1 MKEIKSILNS
11 YNLIF
16 DSTDKRNLNIFIIF
30 MFFGMMLELLSV
42 GLVLPCI
49 KLFTNKPF
57 LNSIYNFF
65 NIEEMSPELLMMST
79 AIFMLAVF
87 AFKNFFLWIVLRKQ
101 AFFLTNYGSKLQLK
115 IFNGYLKKSVL
126 YFKKKNSSDLIT
138 DIINI
143 TDYYSSIYLSCVIL
157 IFLEISMT
165 LGLLA
170 VLLYFSWET
179 TLLIALIFGSAT
191 LILFKFNKNTL
202 LNLGHQRNILAE
214 RQLQGVQQGIGGIK
228 EIKILGRESF
238 FLDKFKIETNKIANV
253 SFRSTVIAGTP
264 RLIVEFF
271 AVLSLFIIVFYLSL
285 TGKPYLEI
293 LPILGIFLA
302 AAYKMVP
309 SFNKILFM
317 ANRIKFSAKTAEKI
331 IGLLNEFKES
341 KEEIN
346 TNNKIQF
353 TNEINVCDVSYE
365 YPNRKNPVLIGTNLK
380 IKKNSF
386 IGISGAS
393 GVGKSTLIDIIM
405 GITKPDK
412 GSILVDDISISD
424 SIKNW
429 QNSIGYV
436 SQNVFLIPSTIRRN
450 IAFGI
455 SEDKIDEN
463 KISQAI
469 NKSAL
474 KDFVDNL
481 LDKVD
486 TQIGEGG
493 AMISAGQK
501 QRIGIA
507 RALYNEPKLLIF
519 DEATSSLDPKSEEDI
534 LNEIELL
541 KKETTLIFISHR
553 ATALRNCDDK
563 YFLKNGLLIKA

>member
-1 MKEIKSILNS
+1 MKKIKSILNS
-11 YNLIF
+11 YNLVF
-16 DSTDKRNLNIFIIF
+16 DSTDKRNLNILIIF
-30 MFFGMMLELLSV
+30 MFFGMILELLSV
-42 GLVLPCI
+42 GLALPCI
-49 KLFTNKPF
+49 KLFTDKEF
-57 LNSIYNFF
+57 LNSLYHFF
-65 NIEEMSPELLMMST
+65 NIEELSPELLMMST
-79 AIFMLAVF
+79 AIFLLTVF

-101 AFFLTNYGSKLQLK
+101 AFFLANYESKLQLK
-115 IFNGYLKKSVL
+115 IFNGYFKKSVL

-138 DIINI
+138 NIINI
-143 TDYYSSIYLSCVIL
+143 TSLFSSIYLSCCIL
-157 IFLEISMT
+157 IFLDISMT

-170 VLLYFSWET
+170 VLLYFSWQT
-179 TLLIALIFGSAT
+179 TLLIVLLFGSAT
-191 LILFKFNKNTL
+191 LILFKFNKHTL
-202 LNLGHQRNILAE
+202 LNLGHQRNILVE
-214 RQLQGVQQGIGGIK
+214 RQLQNVQQGIGGIK
-228 EIKILGRESF
+228 EIKILGRENF
-238 FLDKFKIETNKIANV
+238 FLDKFKIDTNKIANV
-253 SFRSTVIAGTP
+253 IFRSSVISGTP

-271 AVLSLFIIVFYLSL
+271 AVLSLFIIIFYLSL

-293 LPILGIFLA
+293 LPILGLFLA
-302 AAYKMVP
+302 AAYKIVP
-309 SFNKILFM
+309 SCNKILFM
-317 ANRIKFSAKTAEKI
+317 ANRIKFSTKTAEKI

-341 KEEIN
+341 KEEIDI
-346 TNNKIQF
+346 NNKIQF
-353 TNEINVCDVSYE
+353 TNEINVCDLSYK
-365 YPNRKNPVLIGTNLK
+365 YPNRKNPVLIGANLK

-386 IGISGAS
+386 LGISGAS

-412 GSILVDDISISD
+412 GSILVDGISILD

-436 SQNVFLIPSTIRRN
+436 SQDVFLIPSTIRRN

-455 SEDKIDEN
+455 PEDKIDEN

-469 NKSAL
+469 QKSAL

-481 LDKVD
+481 SDKVD

-493 AMISAGQK
+493 AMISGGQK

-519 DEATSSLDPKSEEDI
+519 DEATSALDPKSEEDI

-553 ATALRNCDDK
+553 ATALRNCDEK
-563 YFLKNGLLIKA
+563 YILKNGLLIKV